1 MSKKIPIGLSDF
13 KEIIE
18 DNYYYIDK
26 TKLIDDLIK
35 DGSKVKL
42 FTRPRRFGK
51 TLNMSMLSYFFDI
64 VNADEN
70 RKLFKDLYIENT
82 ESFKYQ
88 GENPVIYISLKELK
102 NKSYYDLVEDLKI
115 LISKLFYEYRGIIEK
130 LDEFK
135 APIFKDYITRNSSEN
150 DLKNSLGFLSQVLY
164 ENYEKKAVIIIDEYD
179 TPIVSAYEHGYYA
192 DGISFFRTFLGAAL
206 KDNKYLQMGVMTG
219 ILRVAKEGIFSGL
232 NNLAVYTILDNDY
245 SNFFGLTEDEVEKT
259 LVEYQIDYRIDDVK
273 EWYDGYKFG
282 DNEIYNPWS
291 ILNFLSNKTLESYWI
306 NTSDNFLIKKI
317 LNNTDDVLIEE
328 LTEIFN
334 YQPLEKTIDKSSN
347 MIDLNNKKE
356 IWQLLLFSGYLTIQN
371 KTETTADSY
380 LLKIVNKEVYN
391 FFKKTFIDNYL
402 ADESLFA
409 KMMISLL
416 DKDLKAF
423 EQHLQKI
430 LLLSFSYYD
439 GANEEK
445 FYHNLILGMILYLD
459 RRYKVHSNKEIG
471 FGRYDIVLEPKNSN
485 DIAYIFEFKVAKSS
499 EELERK
505 VNEALEQ
512 IKNQKYD
519 VDLKEKGY
527 NILNIGMA
535 FCGKEV
541 KVKYSEN

>member
-82 ESFKYQ
+82 ENFKYQ

-164 ENYEKKAVIIIDEYD
+164 ENYGKKAVIIIDEYD
-179 TPIVSAYEHGYYA
+179 TPIVSAYEHGYYV

-206 KDNKYLQMGVMTG
+206 KDNKYLQMGVMAG

-512 IKNQKYD
+512 IKSQKYD

-527 NILNIGMA
+527 NILNVGMA

-541 KVKYSEN
+541 KVKYL

>member
-26 TKLIDDLIK
+26 TELIDDLIK

-82 ESFKYQ
+82 ENFKYQ

-135 APIFKDYITRNSSEN
+135 APIFKNYITRNSSEN

-192 DGISFFRTFLGAAL
+192 DGISFFRTFLGVAL
-206 KDNKYLQMGVMTG
+206 KDNEYLQMGIMTG

-232 NNLAVYTILDNDY
+232 NNLAVYTILDNKY
-245 SNFFGLTEDEVEKT
+245 SNFFGLTENEVKKA
-259 LVEYQIDYRIDDVK
+259 LIDYQIDYRIDDVK

-282 DNEIYNPWS
+282 DNDIYNPWS

-334 YQPLEKTIDKSSN
+334 YQPLEKSIDKSSN

-409 KMMISLL
+409 KMMMSLL

-439 GANEEK
+439 GTKEEK

-512 IKNQKYD
+512 IKSQKYD

-527 NILNIGMA
+527 SILNIGMA

-541 KVKYSEN
+541 KVKYL

>member
-1 MSKKIPIGLSDF
+1 MSKKIPIGISDF

-26 TKLIDDLIK
+26 TELIDDLIK

-82 ESFKYQ
+82 ENFKYQ

-135 APIFKDYITRNSSEN
+135 APIFKNYITRNSSEN

-192 DGISFFRTFLGAAL
+192 DGISFFRTFLGVAL
-206 KDNKYLQMGVMTG
+206 KDNEYLQMGIMTG

-232 NNLAVYTILDNDY
+232 NNLAVYTILDNKY
-245 SNFFGLTEDEVEKT
+245 SNFFGLTENEVKKA
-259 LVEYQIDYRIDDVK
+259 LIDYQIDYRIDDVK

-282 DNEIYNPWS
+282 DNDIYNPWS

-334 YQPLEKTIDKSSN
+334 YQPLEKSIDKSSN

-371 KTETTADSY
+371 KTETTTDSY
-380 LLKIVNKEVYN
+380 LLKIVNKEVHN

-409 KMMISLL
+409 KMMMSLL

-439 GANEEK
+439 GTKEEK

-512 IKNQKYD
+512 IKSQKYD

-527 NILNIGMA
+527 SILNIGMA

-541 KVKYSEN
+541 KVKYL

>member
-13 KEIIE
+13 KTLIENDYYYVDKTNFIE
-18 DNYYYIDK
+18 DIS
-26 TKLIDDLIK
+26 TQVGQTL
-35 DGSKVKL
+35 L

-51 TLNMSMLSYFFDI
+51 TLNMSMLRYFFDI
-64 VNADEN
+64 VNAEEN
-70 RKLFKDLYIENT
+70 RKLFKNLYIEKSET
-82 ESFKYQ
+82 FKYQ
-88 GENPVIYISLKELK
+88 GQYPVIFISLK
-102 NKSYYDLVEDLKI
+102 DLKADNYELLIDNFRI
-115 LISKLFYEYRGIIEK
+115 LISKLYR
-130 LDEFK
+130 
-135 APIFKDYITRNSSEN
+135 
-150 DLKNSLGFLSQVLY
+150 
-164 ENYEKKAVIIIDEYD
+164 NYEFLLENINKYQFSTFEKILMKSSNLSELEDSLLSLMEALYKYYNKKVVLMIDEYD
-179 TPIVSAYEHGYYA
+179 TPLVSAYTNNYYDKA
-192 DGISFFRTFLGAAL
+192 IGLFKNFFSLAL
-206 KDNKYLQMGVMTG
+206 KDNEYLQMGIMTG

-232 NNLAVYTILDNDY
+232 NNLAVYTILDNKY
-245 SNFFGLTEDEVEKT
+245 SIFFGLTENEVKKA
-259 LVEYQIDYRIDDVK
+259 LIDYQIEYKIDDVK
-273 EWYDGYKFG
+273 AWYDGYKFG

-334 YQPLEKTIDKSSN
+334 YQSLEKSIDKSSN

-409 KMMISLL
+409 KMMMSLL

-512 IKNQKYD
+512 IKSQKYD

-527 NILNIGMA
+527 SILNIGMA

-541 KVKYSEN
+541 KVKYL

>member
-1 MSKKIPIGLSDF
+1 
-13 KEIIE
+13 
-18 DNYYYIDK
+18 
-26 TKLIDDLIK
+26 
-35 DGSKVKL
+35 
-42 FTRPRRFGK
+42 
-51 TLNMSMLSYFFDI
+51 
-64 VNADEN
+64 
-70 RKLFKDLYIENT
+70 
-82 ESFKYQ
+82 
-88 GENPVIYISLKELK
+88 IYISLKELK

-164 ENYEKKAVIIIDEYD
+164 ENYGKKAVIIIDEYD
-179 TPIVSAYEHGYYA
+179 TPIVSAYEHGYYV

-206 KDNKYLQMGVMTG
+206 KDNKYLQMGVMAG

-512 IKNQKYD
+512 IKDKKYD

-535 FCGKEV
+535 FFGKEV
-541 KVKYSEN
+541 KVKYKED

>member
-1 MSKKIPIGLSDF
+1 MLKKIPIGISDF

-26 TKLIDDLIK
+26 TKLIDDLLK

-42 FTRPRRFGK
+42 LTRPRRFGK
-51 TLNMSMLSYFFDI
+51 TLNMSMLSYFFNI
-64 VNADEN
+64 VDAEEN

-82 ESFKYQ
+82 ENFKYQ
-88 GENPVIYISLKELK
+88 GEFPVIYLSLK
-102 NKSYYDLVEDLKI
+102 DLKADSYEVLI
-115 LISKLFYEYRGIIEK
+115 DNFKNLISKLYRNYDYLLEK
-130 LDEFK
+130 LNKYEFL
-135 APIFKDYITRNSSEN
+135 IFDKLLLKTSNLSELE
-150 DLKNSLGFLSQVLY
+150 DSLLMLMEVLY
-164 ENYEKKAVIIIDEYD
+164 KIHQKKIILIIDEYD
-179 TPIVSAYEHGYYA
+179 TPLVSAYTNNYY
-192 DGISFFRTFLGAAL
+192 DKVIGLFRNFYSFAL

-259 LVEYQIDYRIDDVK
+259 LVEYQVDYRIDDVK

-291 ILNFLSNKTLESYWI
+291 ILNFLASNKLESYWI
-306 NTSDNFLIKKI
+306 NTSDNYLIKKI
-317 LNNTDDVLIEE
+317 LNSSDDLLIEE
-328 LTEIFN
+328 LGEIFN
-334 YQPLEKTIDKSSN
+334 YQPLEKSIDKSSN

-356 IWQLLLFSGYLTIQN
+356 IWQLLLFSGYLTIERR
-371 KTETTADSY
+371 TETTSDSY
-380 LLKIVNKEVYN
+380 LLKIVNKEIHN
-391 FFKKTFIDNYL
+391 FFKKTFIDSYL
-402 ADESLFA
+402 VDESLFA
-409 KMMISLL
+409 KMMTSLL
-416 DKDLKAF
+416 NKNLEMF
-423 EQHLQKI
+423 EQYLQKI

-439 GANEEK
+439 GTKEEK

-512 IKNQKYD
+512 IKDKKYD

-541 KVKYSEN
+541 KIKFLK

>member
-164 ENYEKKAVIIIDEYD
+164 ENYGKKAVIIIDEYD

-512 IKNQKYD
+512 IKSQKYD

-527 NILNIGMA
+527 NILNVGMA

-541 KVKYSEN
+541 KVKYL

>member
-1 MSKKIPIGLSDF
+1 MSKKIPIGVSDF

-64 VNADEN
+64 VNAEEN
-70 RKLFKDLYIENT
+70 RKLFKNLHIENT
-82 ESFKYQ
+82 ENFKYQ

-135 APIFKDYITRNSSEN
+135 VPIFKNYITRNSSEN

-164 ENYEKKAVIIIDEYD
+164 ENYGKKAVIIIDEYD

-334 YQPLEKTIDKSSN
+334 YQPLEKSIDKSSN

-380 LLKIVNKEVYN
+380 LLKIVNKEVHN

-409 KMMISLL
+409 KMMMSLL

-439 GANEEK
+439 GTKEEK

-541 KVKYSEN
+541 KVKYL

>member
-51 TLNMSMLSYFFDI
+51 TLNMSTLSYFFDI

-82 ESFKYQ
+82 ENFKYQ

-164 ENYEKKAVIIIDEYD
+164 ENYGKKAVIIIDEYD
-179 TPIVSAYEHGYYA
+179 TPIVSAYEHGYYV

-409 KMMISLL
+409 KMMMSLL
-416 DKDLKAF
+416 DKDLKSF

-512 IKNQKYD
+512 IKSQKYD

-527 NILNIGMA
+527 SILNVGMA

-541 KVKYSEN
+541 KVKYL

>member
-1 MSKKIPIGLSDF
+1 MSKKIPIGISDF

-26 TKLIDDLIK
+26 TELIDDLIK

-82 ESFKYQ
+82 DNFKHQ

-135 APIFKDYITRNSSEN
+135 APIFKNYITRNSSEN

-164 ENYEKKAVIIIDEYD
+164 ENYGKKAVIIIDEYD

-192 DGISFFRTFLGAAL
+192 DGISFFRTFLGVAL
-206 KDNKYLQMGVMTG
+206 KDNEYLQMGIMTG

-232 NNLAVYTILDNDY
+232 NNLAVYTILDNKY
-245 SNFFGLTEDEVEKT
+245 SNFFGLTENEVKKA
-259 LVEYQIDYRIDDVK
+259 LIDYQIDYRIDDVK

-282 DNEIYNPWS
+282 DNDIYNPWS

-334 YQPLEKTIDKSSN
+334 YQPLEKSIDKSSN

-380 LLKIVNKEVYN
+380 LLKIVNKEVHN

-409 KMMISLL
+409 KMMMSLL

-439 GANEEK
+439 GAKEEK

-512 IKNQKYD
+512 IKSQKYD

-541 KVKYSEN
+541 KVKYL

>member
-82 ESFKYQ
+82 ENFKYQ

-164 ENYEKKAVIIIDEYD
+164 ENYGKKAVIIIDEYD
-179 TPIVSAYEHGYYA
+179 TPIVSAYEHGYYV

-409 KMMISLL
+409 KMMMSLL
-416 DKDLKAF
+416 DKDLKSF

-512 IKNQKYD
+512 IKSQKYD

-527 NILNIGMA
+527 SILNVGMA

-541 KVKYSEN
+541 KVKYL

>member
-1 MSKKIPIGLSDF
+1 
-13 KEIIE
+13 
-18 DNYYYIDK
+18 
-26 TKLIDDLIK
+26 
-35 DGSKVKL
+35 
-42 FTRPRRFGK
+42 
-51 TLNMSMLSYFFDI
+51 
-64 VNADEN
+64 
-70 RKLFKDLYIENT
+70 
-82 ESFKYQ
+82 
-88 GENPVIYISLKELK
+88 
-102 NKSYYDLVEDLKI
+102 
-115 LISKLFYEYRGIIEK
+115 
-130 LDEFK
+130 
-135 APIFKDYITRNSSEN
+135 
-150 DLKNSLGFLSQVLY
+150 
-164 ENYEKKAVIIIDEYD
+164 
-179 TPIVSAYEHGYYA
+179 
-192 DGISFFRTFLGAAL
+192 AL
-206 KDNKYLQMGVMTG
+206 KDNEYLQMGIMTG

-232 NNLAVYTILDNDY
+232 NNLAVYTILDNKY
-245 SNFFGLTEDEVEKT
+245 SNFFGLTENEVKKA
-259 LVEYQIDYRIDDVK
+259 LIDYQIEYKIDDVK
-273 EWYDGYKFG
+273 AWYDGYKFG
-282 DNEIYNPWS
+282 NSEIYNPWS
-291 ILNFLSNKTLESYWI
+291 ILNFLASNKLESYWI

-334 YQPLEKTIDKSSN
+334 YQSLEKSIDKSSN

-371 KTETTADSY
+371 KTETTTDSY
-380 LLKIVNKEVYN
+380 LLKIVNKEVHN

-409 KMMISLL
+409 KMMMSLL

-439 GANEEK
+439 GTKEEK

-485 DIAYIFEFKVAKSS
+485 DIAYILEFKVAKSS

-512 IKNQKYD
+512 IKSQKYD

-527 NILNIGMA
+527 NILNVGMA

-541 KVKYSEN
+541 KVKYL

>member
-64 VNADEN
+64 VNAEEN
-70 RKLFKDLYIENT
+70 RKLFKDLYIKNT
-82 ESFKYQ
+82 ENFKYQ

-164 ENYEKKAVIIIDEYD
+164 ENYGKKAVIIIDEYD

-259 LVEYQIDYRIDDVK
+259 LVEYQVDYRIDDVK

-291 ILNFLSNKTLESYWI
+291 ILNFLASNKLESYWI

-317 LNNTDDVLIEE
+317 LNNTDDVLIDE
-328 LTEIFN
+328 LGEIFN
-334 YQPLEKTIDKSSN
+334 YQPLEKSIDKSSS

-371 KTETTADSY
+371 KTETTTDSY
-380 LLKIVNKEVYN
+380 LLKIVNKEVHN

-409 KMMISLL
+409 KMMMSLL

-439 GANEEK
+439 GAKEEK

-512 IKNQKYD
+512 IKSQKYD

-541 KVKYSEN
+541 KVKYLK